1 MKEKKL
7 LYFECPTGVSGDMF
21 LAALINLGVDI
32 KKIKRELK
40 KLPVSG
46 YSVSVTKERRHAI
59 EATRFKVKTKKERHH
74 RTFGDIKG
82 LIEESGLSDPIKKLA
97 IKIFK
102 LLAKAEG
109 KVHGITPGKV
119 HFHEVGAV
127 DSIVDIV
134 GAAIAIET
142 LGKVEVYC
150 SPIATGSGFVKTAH
164 GTMPIPAPATLELL
178 KGVPIV
184 PSPVQMELTTPTG
197 AAILKTLVLG
207 FGPVPPMTVTDIGYG
222 AGGKDFKEVPNVLRV
237 TLGTSKGTR
246 TRAVHDSE
254 SILAIET
261 NTDDMNP
268 QLAGYLME
276 RLLAEGALEVFF
288 TPVQM
293 KKNRPGTLIT
303 VLAEA
308 SSRERLTEIIFRES
322 TSIGVRYYHVE
333 RSCLERDFRKVR
345 TAYGPVRIKVSRL
358 NGRVVNVTP
367 EYEDCKKAASGKKV
381 PIKDVIE
388 AARAAFK

>member
-1 MKEKKL
+1 MKKKKL
-7 LYFECPTGVSGDMF
+7 LYFECQSGVSGDMF
-21 LAALINLGVDI
+21 LAALIDLGVDL
-32 KKIKRELK
+32 KKLRRELK
-40 KLPVSG
+40 LLPVSG
-46 YSVSVTKERRHAI
+46 YTVSVTRVRRHAI
-59 EATRFKVKTKKERHH
+59 DGARFKVKTKKERHH
-74 RTFGDIKG
+74 RTFRDIKV
-82 LIEESGLSDPIKKLA
+82 LIEESGLSGEVKKLA

-184 PSPVQMELTTPTG
+184 PSPVPMELTTPTG
-197 AAILKTLVLG
+197 AAILKTLASG
-207 FGPVPPMTVTDIGYG
+207 FGPVPPMTVTGIGYG

-237 TLGTSKGTR
+237 IQGTR
-246 TRAVHDSE
+246 ARAAAASGDTHN
-254 SILAIET
+254 ILAIET

-276 RLLAEGALEVFF
+276 RLLAEGALDVYF

-308 SSRERLTEIIFRES
+308 EARERLTEIIFAES

-345 TAYGPVRIKVSRL
+345 TPYGLVRIKVSRL

-367 EYEDCKKAASGKKV
+367 EYEDCKKAAKGKKV